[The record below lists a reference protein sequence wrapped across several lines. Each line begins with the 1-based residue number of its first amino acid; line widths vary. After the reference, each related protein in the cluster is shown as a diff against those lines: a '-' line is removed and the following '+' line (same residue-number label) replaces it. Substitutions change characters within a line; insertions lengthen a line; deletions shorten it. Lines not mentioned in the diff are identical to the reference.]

1 MPGRLHPT
9 VGWTVMEP
17 VIRLE
22 GLTKFYGRHRGVIDL
37 DLEVYP
43 GEVFGYLGPN
53 GAGKTTTIRLLLDLI
68 RPSRGRAVMLGGDPR
83 ADGPRLRR
91 EIGYLAGDPALYRKM
106 TGRQLLSYL
115 GHLRGMDG
123 LGPAEQMA
131 GRLDLDLERPIGDLS
146 RGNRQK
152 VALVQA
158 LMHSPRLLVLDEP
171 TAGLDPLMQ
180 REFYRLVAEA
190 KAEGRTVFLS
200 SHVLSEVERI
210 ADRVGIVREGRLVV
224 VEGLEALKAK
234 AVRRLEM
241 HFAGPVPREEFAAL
255 PGVQDVTVDDGV
267 LACTAVG
274 SIDRLVKAAARY
286 EVTNLISHEADL
298 EELFLR
304 YYEEAGDAA

>member
-1 MPGRLHPT
+1 
-9 VGWTVMEP
+9 MEP

-22 GLTKFYGRHRGVIDL
+22 GLTKFYGRHRGVLDL
-37 DLEVYP
+37 DLAVYP

-68 RPSRGRAVMLGGDPR
+68 RPTRGRAVVLGGDPR
-83 ADGPRLRR
+83 ADGLRLRR
-91 EIGYLAGDPALYRKM
+91 EVGYLAGDPALYRKM
-106 TGRQLLSYL
+106 TGRQLLTYL
-115 GHLRGMDG
+115 GRLRGMNG
-123 LGPAEQMA
+123 LGPARQIAE
-131 GRLDLDLERPIGDLS
+131 RLELDLERPIGDLS

-158 LMHSPRLLVLDEP
+158 LMHSPRLLFLDEP

-190 KAEGRTVFLS
+190 KREGRTVFLS

-224 VEGLEALKAK
+224 VEGLEELKAK
-234 AVRRLEM
+234 ALHRLEI
-241 HFAGPVPREEFAAL
+241 HFAGPVPREEFTAL
-255 PGVQDVTVDDGV
+255 AGVQDVVVEDGV
-267 LACTAVG
+267 LGCTAVG
-274 SIDRLVKAAARY
+274 SIDGLVKAAARY
-286 EVTNLISHEADL
+286 EVTNVVSHEADL

-304 YYEEAGDAA
+304 YYEGAGDAA

>member
-1 MPGRLHPT
+1 
-9 VGWTVMEP
+9 VEP

-22 GLTKFYGRHRGVIDL
+22 GLTKSYGKHRGVVDL

-68 RPSRGRAVMLGGDPR
+68 RPTRGRAAVLGGDPR

-106 TGRQLLSYL
+106 TGRQLLTYL
-115 GHLRGMDG
+115 GHLRDMPG
-123 LGPAEQMA
+123 LAPAESLA
-131 GRLDLDLERPIGDLS
+131 ERLELDLERPIGDLS

-152 VALVQA
+152 VAVVQA
-158 LMHSPRLLVLDEP
+158 FMHSPRLLVLDEP

-190 KAEGRTVFLS
+190 KREGRTVFLS

-210 ADRVGIVREGRLVV
+210 ADRVAIVREGRLVV
-224 VEGLEALKAK
+224 VEGLEELKSKAL
-234 AVRRLEM
+234 RRLEI

-255 PGVQDVTVDDGV
+255 PGVQDVVVEDGV
-267 LACTAVG
+267 LSCTAVG
-274 SIDRLVKAAARY
+274 SIDGLVKAAARY
-286 EVTNLISHEADL
+286 EVANVVSHEADL

-304 YYEEAGDAA
+304 YYEGAGDAA

>member
-1 MPGRLHPT
+1 VT
-9 VGWTVMEP
+9 AVEP

-22 GLTKFYGRHRGVIDL
+22 GLTKSYGRHRGVVDL

-68 RPSRGRAVMLGGDPR
+68 RPTRGRAVVLGGDSR

-91 EIGYLAGDPALYRKM
+91 EVGYLAGDPALYRKM
-106 TGRQLLSYL
+106 TGRQLLTYL
-115 GHLRGMDG
+115 GNLRGMAT
-123 LGPAEQMA
+123 LGPAEEMA
-131 GRLDLDLERPIGDLS
+131 ERLELDLGRPIGDLS

-158 LMHSPRLLVLDEP
+158 LMNSPRLMVLDEP

-180 REFYRLVAEA
+180 REFCRLVGEA

-224 VEGLEALKAK
+224 VEGLEELKAK
-234 AVRRLEM
+234 ALRRLEI

-255 PGVQDVTVDDGV
+255 PGVQEVVVEDGV
-267 LACTAVG
+267 LSCVAVG
-274 SIDRLVKAAARY
+274 SIDRLVKAAARH
-286 EVTNLISHEADL
+286 EVTNLVSHEADL

-304 YYEEAGDAA
+304 YYEGAGDAA

>member
-1 MPGRLHPT
+1 
-9 VGWTVMEP
+9 VEA

-22 GLTKFYGRHRGVIDL
+22 GLTKSYGKHRGVAGL

-68 RPSRGRAVMLGGDPR
+68 RPTSGRALVLGIEPRLGGP
-83 ADGPRLRR
+83 ALRR
-91 EIGYLAGDPALYRKM
+91 RIGYLAGDPALYRKM
-106 TGRQLLSYL
+106 NGRQLLTYL
-115 GHLRGMDG
+115 GHLRGLPG
-123 LGPAEQMA
+123 LGPAEA
-131 GRLDLDLERPIGDLS
+131 LAERLELDLSRPIGDLS

-152 VALVQA
+152 VAVVQA
-158 LMHSPRLLVLDEP
+158 LMHSPQLLVLDEP
-171 TAGLDPLMQ
+171 TSGLDPLMQ

-200 SHVLSEVERI
+200 SHVLGEVERI

-234 AVRRLEM
+234 ALRRLEI
-241 HFAGPVPREEFAAL
+241 HFAAPVPREEFASL
-255 PGVQDVTVDDGV
+255 PGVQDVAVEGSV
-267 LACTAVG
+267 LTCTAVG
-274 SIDRLVKAAARY
+274 SVDRLLKAASRY
-286 EVTNLISHEADL
+286 EVTNLVTHEADL

-304 YYEEAGDAA
+304 YYEGAGDAA

>member
-1 MPGRLHPT
+1 
-9 VGWTVMEP
+9 VEP

-22 GLTKFYGRHRGVIDL
+22 GLTKSYGRHRGVVDL

-53 GAGKTTTIRLLLDLI
+53 GAGKTTTIRVLLDLI
-68 RPSRGRAVMLGGDPR
+68 RPTRGRAVVLGGDPR
-83 ADGPRLRR
+83 ADGTRLRR
-91 EIGYLAGDPALYRKM
+91 EVGYLAGDPALYRKM
-106 TGRQLLSYL
+106 TGRQLLTYL
-115 GHLRGMDG
+115 GHLRGMPA
-123 LGPAEQMA
+123 LGPANELA
-131 GRLDLDLERPIGDLS
+131 ERLELDLERPINDLS

-152 VALVQA
+152 VAVVQA
-158 LMHSPRLLVLDEP
+158 FMHHPRLLILDEP

-180 REFYRLVAEA
+180 REFYRMVAEA

-224 VEGLEALKAK
+224 VEGLEELKAK
-234 AVRRLEM
+234 ALRRLEI
-241 HFAGPVPREEFAAL
+241 HFAGAVTREEFAAL
-255 PGVQDVTVDDGV
+255 PGVRDVVVEDGV
-267 LACTAVG
+267 LTCTAVG

-286 EVTNLISHEADL
+286 EVVNMISHEADL

-304 YYEEAGDAA
+304 YYEGTGNAA

>member
-1 MPGRLHPT
+1 MDA
-9 VGWTVMEP
+9 

-22 GLTKFYGRHRGVIDL
+22 GLTKYYGKSRGVAGL
-37 DLEVYP
+37 DLEMHP

-68 RPSRGRAVMLGGDPR
+68 RPTSGRALVLGSDPR
-83 ADGPRLRR
+83 EGGPALRR
-91 EIGYLAGDPALYRKM
+91 RIGYLAGDPALYRKM
-106 TGRQLLSYL
+106 TGRQLLTYL
-115 GHLRGMDG
+115 GHLRGLAG
-123 LGPAEQMA
+123 LGPAERLA
-131 GRLDLDLERPIGDLS
+131 ERLELDLGRPIGDLS

-152 VALVQA
+152 VAVVQA
-158 LMHSPRLLVLDEP
+158 FMHSPQLLVLDEP
-171 TAGLDPLMQ
+171 TSGLDPLMQ

-234 AVRRLEM
+234 ALRRLEI

-255 PGVQDVTVDDGV
+255 PGVQDVVVEDG
-267 LACTAVG
+267 LLTCTAVG

-286 EVTNLISHEADL
+286 EVTNLVSHEADL
-298 EELFLR
+298 EALFLR
-304 YYEEAGDAA
+304 YYEGAGDAG

>member
-1 MPGRLHPT
+1 
-9 VGWTVMEP
+9 MEA

-22 GLTKFYGRHRGVIDL
+22 GLTKSYGKNRGVVGL

-68 RPSRGRAVMLGGDPR
+68 RPTSGRALVLGSEPR
-83 ADGPRLRR
+83 AGGPALRR
-91 EIGYLAGDPALYRKM
+91 RIGYLAGDPALYRKM
-106 TGRQLLSYL
+106 TGRQLLTYL
-115 GHLRGMDG
+115 GHLRGLDG
-123 LGPAEQMA
+123 LGPAEA
-131 GRLDLDLERPIGDLS
+131 LAERLELDLGRPVGDLS

-152 VALVQA
+152 VAVVQA
-158 LMHSPRLLVLDEP
+158 FMHSPQLLVLDEP
-171 TAGLDPLMQ
+171 TSGLDPLMQ

-224 VEGLEALKAK
+224 VEGLDALKAK
-234 AVRRLEM
+234 ALRRLEI
-241 HFAGPVPREEFAAL
+241 HFATPVPREEFASL
-255 PGVQDVTVDDGV
+255 PGVQDVAVEGLLLTCTV
-267 LACTAVG
+267 VG

-286 EVTNLISHEADL
+286 EVINLVSHEADL
-298 EELFLR
+298 EDLFLR
-304 YYEEAGDAA
+304 YYEGAGDAA